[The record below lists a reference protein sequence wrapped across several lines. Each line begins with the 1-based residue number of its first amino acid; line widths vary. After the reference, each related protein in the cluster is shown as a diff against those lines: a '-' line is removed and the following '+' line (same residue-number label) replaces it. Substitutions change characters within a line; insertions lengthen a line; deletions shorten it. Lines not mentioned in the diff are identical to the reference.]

1 VKYVPPDKI
10 IEEPADFKPLHIKKK
25 NNKTIADVENV
36 LHCLACIPDITTEK
50 YTLMQQRSS
59 S

>member
-1 VKYVPPDKI
+1 MKYVPPDKI
-10 IEEPADFKPLHIKKK
+10 LEEPADFKPLHIKK

-36 LHCLACIPDITTEK
+36 LHCLACIPDITAEK
-50 YTLMQQRSS
+50 YALTQRSS